1 MIIAVGALPLAVIAA
16 EAQEGDAA
24 SDAQTV
30 QKVMILVAATTLL
43 LVLAIMVLAII
54 RFSRNWR
61 ERIERGS
68 ESKPTPTSDIWSQH
82 RLPDDVESM
91 LAEDSAESDAEF
103 DTDDDDDEPDR
114 DR

>member
-1 MIIAVGALPLAVIAA
+1 MTIAA
-16 EAQEGDAA
+16 AVSPLTVFAAEVADGDAA
-24 SDAQTV
+24 PDARTV

-43 LVLAIMVLAII
+43 LVLSIMVLAII

-82 RLPDDVESM
+82 RLPEDVEAM
-91 LAEDSAESDAEF
+91 LADDAETDAEF
-103 DTDDDDDEPDR
+103 DSDDEDDDPER
-114 DR
+114 GL